1 MSVITT
7 RVAGLLGVTAL
18 GLGLLT
24 ACGGSDSRTAAD
36 GAPSYGEC
44 KVSGEYGSHKLT
56 TVDDGVLTIQAALPA
71 PGDYN
76 GDTPQGV
83 KSGYSY
89 CLAAEIANRGGVPGL
104 ELKNVSFDALVSGR
118 TKDYDLTI
126 YQLYKTPEREKV
138 ADFTDPYLNVKSG
151 VLVRSDSTLDAT
163 TIKDAKI
170 GILLGSVQDAF
181 VNEELR
187 PAQKASQY
195 QSINDMMTA
204 LRAKQIDAVILDTT
218 LVMLNAQQIG
228 DSVKVVGQYEV
239 GGDAAV
245 MLPKGSA
252 NTSVVNEIIGEM
264 KADGTLDRIF
274 TEQFESFLG
283 GNPDDLPVWSAS

>member
-1 MSVITT
+1 MSVITS
-7 RVAGLLGVTAL
+7 RAAGLLGVTAL

-24 ACGGSDSRTAAD
+24 ACGGSDSSTAAD

-44 KVSGEYGSHKLT
+44 KVSGAYGSHKLT
-56 TVDDGVLTIQAALPA
+56 TVDSGVLTIQAALPA

-76 GDTPQGV
+76 GDTPQDV

-89 CLAAEIANRGGVPGL
+89 CLAAEIAHRAGIPRL

-170 GILLGSVQDAF
+170 GILLGSVQDRF
-181 VNEELR
+181 VNEQLK
-187 PAQKASQY
+187 PAQQAKQY
-195 QSINDMMTA
+195 QSINDMITA
-204 LRAKQIDAVILDTT
+204 LRARQIDAVILDTT

-228 DSVKVVGQYEV
+228 DAVKVIGQYPI
-239 GGDAAV
+239 GGDAAI

-252 NTSVVNEIIGEM
+252 NTAGVSAIVGEM
-264 KADGTLDRIF
+264 KADGTLDRVF
-274 TEQFESFLG
+274 KEQFESFLG
-283 GNPDDLPVWSAS
+283 GDPDDLPEWSVS